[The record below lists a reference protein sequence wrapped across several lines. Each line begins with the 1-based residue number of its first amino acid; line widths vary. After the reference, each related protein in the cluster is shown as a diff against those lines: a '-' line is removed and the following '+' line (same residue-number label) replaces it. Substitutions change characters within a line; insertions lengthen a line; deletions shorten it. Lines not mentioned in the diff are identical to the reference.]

1 MVRVS
6 AWSEAVARS
15 LVAARRGRP
24 KLGMSG
30 GIDRHDDAVEHRFP
44 GGMLGG
50 HRG

>member
-1 MVRVS
+1 VS
-6 AWSEAVARS
+6 AWSEAVARW

-30 GIDRHDDAVEHRFP
+30 GIDRDGGAVEQSFL
-44 GGMLGG
+44 GGMPGR